1 MLTEVNMH
9 YGMRD
14 VRSSGKRGIAQART
28 LYIILYSLLYLL
40 DIRDI
45 KNKREMKMMMGG
57 AYGGNVMLT
66 R

>member
-1 MLTEVNMH
+1 MH

-14 VRSSGKRGIAQART
+14 VRSLEEGGIAQART
-28 LYIILYSLLYLL
+28 LYIILYFLLYLL

-45 KNKREMKMMMGG
+45 KNKREMKMMMRGT
-57 AYGGNVMLT
+57 YGGNVMLT